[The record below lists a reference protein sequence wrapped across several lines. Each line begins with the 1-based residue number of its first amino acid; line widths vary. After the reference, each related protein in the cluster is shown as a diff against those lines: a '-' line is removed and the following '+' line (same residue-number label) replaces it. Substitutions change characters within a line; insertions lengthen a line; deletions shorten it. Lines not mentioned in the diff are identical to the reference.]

1 MHFESHESD
10 TNLFVV
16 HKTNLVR
23 HKGFYCYFM
32 RHNQKEGGEV
42 RVRRI
47 TRRNRRIHDEL
58 PLVAEKFKE
67 FLETGEVTP

>member
-1 MHFESHESD
+1 MLFESRLLQIAVLVSRKSK
-10 TNLFVV
+10 
-16 HKTNLVR
+16 KTRLNSAC
-23 HKGFYCYFM
+23 CYFM
-32 RHNQKEGGEV
+32 RHNRNLSGEV

-67 FLETGEVTP
+67 FLETSEVTP